1 MKGTFFSADFV
12 TDNNDNPR
20 LLEINTDTGYASTA
34 SLNGVFDWSEFISVL
49 NENNIKELNVV
60 YKPSIQQNIF
70 DSLNSFITGTATTIT
85 GITETLINGDSI
97 FPTSPTDG
105 DDIFILRMAYDET
118 AILDSEY
125 AKNNLNLLKL
135 FADGGDTESI
145 INFYHSS
152 QTYGNYDTL
161 TKTTNVNN
169 VPDFALKDIIFN
181 DTPIKFY
188 KLGKL
193 NEDIDTRFNE
203 FLPTV
208 TSDNTF
214 ITQYFLNSDYT
225 TTNKTSS
232 IRTYNIVYGSNLT
245 NIMVSSYEL
254 DSLFELPTSIE
265 MDDTII
271 NNEINIKHY
280 YEFATNTIN
289 NTKHGLL
296 EGEMVFDINGN
307 QILIENMQTGVTYPS
322 YYVSGAPNT
331 DDDDVLSSWSYSGDT
346 LPEGSHSSEST
357 CVYLFNFPTY
367 ANDVIKITFEDDDE
381 IEIGGGNRLLTYN
394 SITNK
399 ISYTKAYNLTTND
412 YVWDDNNG
420 KIKITSVDFQIM
432 NNPATFWA
440 PNMEDV
446 DTFLVGQNKILRLIA
461 HNVIFGVC
469 FDENCLVEMFD
480 GSQKRIANVKVGDVV
495 KSYKNGEYVAGN
507 VTNTLPHPVNGIVNM
522 VKKGGLI
529 ADSKHPLFID
539 GEWKY
544 AENLQDAEHYQSY
557 YETLYNLEID
567 GDKIYESEH
576 NYIIDRHICSGL
588 GDNPL
593 LNIEFQRQEK
603 HLLPYLN
610 K

>member
-34 SLNGVFDWSEFISVL
+34 SLNGIFDWSEFVSIL

-346 LPEGSHSSEST
+346 
-357 CVYLFNFPTY
+357 
-367 ANDVIKITFEDDDE
+367 
-381 IEIGGGNRLLTYN
+381 
-394 SITNK
+394 
-399 ISYTKAYNLTTND
+399 
-412 YVWDDNNG
+412 
-420 KIKITSVDFQIM
+420 
-432 NNPATFWA
+432 
-440 PNMEDV
+440 
-446 DTFLVGQNKILRLIA
+446 
-461 HNVIFGVC
+461 
-469 FDENCLVEMFD
+469 
-480 GSQKRIANVKVGDVV
+480 
-495 KSYKNGEYVAGN
+495 
-507 VTNTLPHPVNGIVNM
+507 
-522 VKKGGLI
+522 
-529 ADSKHPLFID
+529 
-539 GEWKY
+539 
-544 AENLQDAEHYQSY
+544 
-557 YETLYNLEID
+557 
-567 GDKIYESEH
+567 
-576 NYIIDRHICSGL
+576 
-588 GDNPL
+588 
-593 LNIEFQRQEK
+593 
-603 HLLPYLN
+603 
-610 K
+610 